1 MRYLFDSN
9 ILIYHLNGELNES
22 GIVLLEEGLAGEGRQ
37 FLEQPTKKV
46 NDPAPRVLLDRWR
59 WERLS
64 LAGLARA
71 AQLPNQGSK
80 LMSTKNMPR
89 CPA

>member
-22 GIVLLEEGLAGEGRQ
+22 GIVFLEEGLAGEGRQ

-46 NDPAPRVLLDRWR
+46 NDPAHRALIDRWR
-59 WERLS
+59 WERIS
-64 LAGLARA
+64 LAGIAPSR
-71 AQLPNQGSK
+71 
-80 LMSTKNMPR
+80 
-89 CPA
+89 